1 MGSWDE
7 LDIEVSARNDLADL
21 DELINECNSD
31 SDFQDIFSDVI
42 KTAEECKTA
51 IDEGTKVG
59 LEIIADRIEAR
70 EYRKL
75 TDTNEHPYSQGLLAS
90 SITTLA
96 YDEYTYCIGTT
107 ISHFYPLTVE
117 YGREDVYPV
126 SAKALAFY
134 SLTGELV
141 FTKKSKGH
149 DGYPFVQPTYDE
161 VVGLI
166 ENSGFGVFGEVGE
179 RLDSVF
185 KGA

>member
-7 LDIEVSARNDLADL
+7 LDIEVSARNDVSEL
-21 DELINECNSD
+21 DTLIAECNSD
-31 SDFQDIFSDVI
+31 SDFAGIFDDVI

-59 LEIIADRIEAR
+59 LEIIADRVESR
-70 EYRKL
+70 EMRKL
-75 TDTNEHPYSQGLLAS
+75 TTTKDHPYSQGLLAS

-96 YDEYTYCIGTT
+96 YDEYTYVIGTT

-117 YGREDVYPV
+117 YGRDEVYPV

-161 VVGLI
+161 VVDLI
-166 ENSGFGVFGEVGE
+166 ETKGFGVFGEVGE
-179 RLDSVF
+179 RLDDIF
-185 KGA
+185 KGE